1 MFGAGLH
8 IDMRID
14 AALRDQLQVGKL
26 FDELAGDGCAL
37 AEQNNRVEPPK
48 ARRQPGHIRLVVG
61 EYGDVDPVEPG
72 KAGKTAKR
80 VEPVIKDGEFHHFS
94 PFQTEAGTNS
104 FPSASLRAVRKRP
117 AEWCRNPSAPSS

>member
-26 FDELAGDGCAL
+26 FDELAGDGRTF
-37 AEQNNRVEPPK
+37 AEQHHRVEPLK
-48 ARRQPGHIRLVVG
+48 ARRQPVHIRLVVG

-72 KAGKTAKR
+72 KAGKAAKR
-80 VEPVIKDGEFHHFS
+80 VEPVIKDGEFHHIS

>member
-1 MFGAGLH
+1 
-8 IDMRID
+8 MRID
-14 AALRDQLQVGKL
+14 TPLRDQLQFGKL
-26 FDELAGDGCAL
+26 FDERAGDGGAL
-37 AEQNNRVEPPK
+37 AEQHHRIEPPE
-48 ARRQPGHIRLVVG
+48 ARHKPVHIRLVVG
-61 EYGDVDPVEPG
+61 EYGDVDPVEPC

-80 VEPVIKDGEFHHFS
+80 VKPVIKDGEFHHIS